1 MSGPSTCS
9 VCIGSTLSQSDKEHR
24 ITTTNHV
31 QSFEVLHDPTYN
43 MDRFLQHNSDKAGQN
58 YQRPLPGLGEPQSEI
73 EAEKRML
80 GLIQT
85 FDERFGQGGSP
96 SGS

>member
-1 MSGPSTCS
+1 MPTSSTGAVYS
-9 VCIGSTLSQSDKEHR
+9 SSNASQSDKEHR
-24 ITTTNHV
+24 VTTTNHV

-58 YQRPLPGLGEPQSEI
+58 YQRPLPGFGEPQSEI
-73 EAEKRML
+73 EAEERMQ
-80 GLIQT
+80 GLIQA
-85 FDERFGQGGSP
+85 FDEKFWHGGSP